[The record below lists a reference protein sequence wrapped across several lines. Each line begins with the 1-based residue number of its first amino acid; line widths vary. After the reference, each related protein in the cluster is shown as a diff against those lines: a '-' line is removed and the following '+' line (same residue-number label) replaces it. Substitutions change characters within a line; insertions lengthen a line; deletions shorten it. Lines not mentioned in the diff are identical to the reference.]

1 PLYAAW
7 EVTTQHHAPWIAGAL
22 AAVVLAGAIGLLF
35 ERLIV
40 RPMADAPR
48 MTVAV
53 ATIGLLSLMLAF
65 ESVFFGP
72 SPRLLRPPIAG
83 LGTKVFGV
91 YVSPTQWLSLGVVV
105 VVGVGLATFL
115 RRTDFGL
122 GVLAAAE
129 DPTAVR
135 LVGVRLS
142 RVSAFV
148 WGTSAVLSAVAAL
161 LIEPTVG
168 VIAPGALAGGRR
180 AAILL
185 IARALAAFPILTHR
199 AMPRL
204 FRSSDA
210 LVLSQGVALAAA
222 ALSLNLLLGYAGQ
235 ISLGHG
241 ALLGVG
247 AFTSGVLAGQH
258 GLPMWVGI
266 PAAAVL
272 GAAFA
277 FILGIPSLRLR
288 GLYLAMVTLAFGY
301 AAEQSLFR

>member
-1 PLYAAW
+1 MGQTLVVGIISGGIYGLMAVGLVLVFKGTRVLNFAQVEVGTLSLYAAW

-48 MTVAV
+48 VTVAV

-168 VIAPGALAGGRR
+168 VIAPGALAGLFASGL
-180 AAILL
+180 AAALVGGLTSLSGAFVGGLVVGIAEAMVGHYVVSSSVPGIPALVVFASIVAVL
-185 IARALAAFPILTHR
+185 IARP
-199 AMPRL
+199 
-204 FRSSDA
+204 
-210 LVLSQGVALAAA
+210 GG
-222 ALSLNLLLGYAGQ
+222 LLGK
-235 ISLGHG
+235 
-241 ALLGVG
+241 
-247 AFTSGVLAGQH
+247 
-258 GLPMWVGI
+258 
-266 PAAAVL
+266 AATA
-272 GAAFA
+272 
-277 FILGIPSLRLR
+277 
-288 GLYLAMVTLAFGY
+288 
-301 AAEQSLFR
+301 

>member
-1 PLYAAW
+1 MGQTLVVGIISGGIYGLMAVGLVLVFKGTRVLNFAQVEVGTLSLYAAW
-7 EVTTQHHAPWIAGAL
+7 EVTTQRHAPWIVGAL

-35 ERLIV
+35 ERFIV
-40 RPMADAPR
+40 RPMVDAPR

-105 VVGVGLATFL
+105 VVGVGLAAFL

-168 VIAPGALAGGRR
+168 VIAPGALAG
-180 AAILL
+180 
-185 IARALAAFPILTHR
+185 
-199 AMPRL
+199 L
-204 FRSSDA
+204 FAS
-210 LVLSQGVALAAA
+210 GLAAA
-222 ALSLNLLLGYAGQ
+222 LVGGLTSLS
-235 ISLGHG
+235 
-241 ALLGVG
+241 G
-247 AFTSGVLAGQH
+247 AFVGGLVVGVAEAMVGH
-258 GLPMWVGI
+258 YVVSSSVPGI
-266 PAAAVL
+266 PALVVFASIVAVL
-272 GAAFA
+272 VARPGGLLGKAATA
-277 FILGIPSLRLR
+277 
-288 GLYLAMVTLAFGY
+288 
-301 AAEQSLFR
+301 